1 MKTLRPRKLAALL
14 VIAALLAALTM
25 GNISIC
31 DVIVGAPDE
40 ADTLRVTVQAGQ
52 TAAEITTNLFEYYL
66 FRLCPPGAVSGVY
79 PVTRFFGDPGPGDAA
94 IRLVDLVTSTT
105 SPPGHYFVNYT
116 EWYPEFFGTPIL
128 AYGVLDLTIT
138 SGPDPELLHS
148 CFYAQAEIIQ
158 VGVPVTFNATC
169 STGPIAQY
177 KWWFNYNN
185 NPSSSPSITTTAA
198 TAQTTYGSIGQRTV
212 RLVVHA
218 AGGEE
223 AEITHTY
230 VVSPPYAVQVAP

>member
-1 MKTLRPRKLAALL
+1 MKTPSPRKLAAPLA
-14 VIAALLAALTM
+14 IAALLAALTM
-25 GNISIC
+25 GNITLC
-31 DVIVGAPDE
+31 DVALLGLPEE

-52 TAAEITTNLFEYYL
+52 TAADIASSVFDAYL
-66 FRLCPPGAVSGVY
+66 FRLCPPGVVSGVY
-79 PVTRFFGDPGPGDAA
+79 PVSHIFGGPPG
-94 IRLVDLVTSTT
+94 ITIVDLATSSTT
-105 SPPGHYFVNYT
+105 PPGHYFVNYT
-116 EWYPEFFGTPIL
+116 ETYENFPFPSLVLTL
-128 AYGVLDLTIT
+128 GVIDLTIT
-138 SGPDPELLHS
+138 PGPEPELLHS

-177 KWWFNYNN
+177 KWWFDYNN